1 MADLVVERLSNAHD
15 RSEFRCGNDPL
26 DNFLK
31 KLAGQYEKRRLGRTL
46 VAVERGEIRVLG
58 YYTSAAGSFA
68 IDALPVAA
76 RKGLPKHPLPTVHL
90 GRLAVD
96 QSCQGKRLG
105 ETLLFHFLHNA
116 LAVSA
121 DLGVFAVDVRATDE
135 KAGRF
140 YVRYG
145 FIPLLDVPLHFYL
158 MIGTVERMFA
168 P

>member
-1 MADLVVERLSNAHD
+1 MADWVVERLSNFHN
-15 RSEFRCGNDPL
+15 RGEFCCGNGHL
-26 DNFLK
+26 DNFLR
-31 KLAGQYEKRRLGRTL
+31 KLSGQYEKRRLGRTF
-46 VAVERGEIRVLG
+46 VAVERGESRVLG

-76 RKGLPKHPLPTVHL
+76 RKGLPKHPLPTLHL

-105 ETLLFHFLHNA
+105 ETLLFHFLHSA
-116 LAVSA
+116 LAVSL

-135 KAGRF
+135 IAGRF

-158 MIGTVERMFA
+158 AMGTVEKMFA

>member
-1 MADLVVERLSNAHD
+1 MAEWVVERLRSAHD
-15 RSEFRCGNDPL
+15 RTEFHCGNDPL
-26 DNFLK
+26 DTFLK
-31 KLAGQYEKRRLGRTL
+31 HLAGQYEKRRLGRTF
-46 VAVERGEIRVLG
+46 VAVEQGEKRVSG

-68 IDALPVAA
+68 IDALPAAA

-105 ETLLFHFLHNA
+105 ETLLFHFLHRA

-135 KAGRF
+135 QAGRF
-140 YVRYG
+140 YVKYG
-145 FIPLLDVPLHFYL
+145 FVPLQDATLHFYL
-158 MIGTVERMFA
+158 AMATVEKMFA
-168 P
+168 L